1 MKVQIT
7 VFVLAP
13 TVLGC
18 DRQPQSSSVST
29 SATARP
35 QRYQVFFSP
44 HVRADTF
51 LVDTQKG
58 RVWVLTKF
66 TDVRNVPSVFNEIE
80 IIDNTGEL
88 GIKYSEFERIYV
100 SPQSDERKSKK
111 SNFPAISDELVGK
124 SSESKNV
131 KK

>member
-1 MKVQIT
+1 MIDNLRVAQYQ
-7 VFVLAP
+7 L
-13 TVLGC
+13 
-18 DRQPQSSSVST
+18 RQRLDLNVT
-29 SATARP
+29 N
-35 QRYQVFFSP
+35 VFFSP

-80 IIDNTGEL
+80 IIDNTGEV

-111 SNFPAISDELVGK
+111 SIIPAVSDEPVEK